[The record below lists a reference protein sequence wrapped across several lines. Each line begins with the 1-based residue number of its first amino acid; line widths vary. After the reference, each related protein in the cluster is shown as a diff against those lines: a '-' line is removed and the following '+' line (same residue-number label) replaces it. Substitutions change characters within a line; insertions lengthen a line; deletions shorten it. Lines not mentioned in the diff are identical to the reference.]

1 MRLARTRIIS
11 FILVMSLCISLWSPI
26 GSSVVLAEGSA
37 TENDGTGNSETPD
50 NPGSGDSEN
59 TDGYKIV
66 LVDSDGNAIT
76 SLENLDAGESLDL
89 KTRLKVVKTEGEES
103 TDVSGEGSFE
113 YSSSKENVATVSEEG
128 VVTAKVLSTEQSVD
142 ITVTWTKNKK
152 AEDTG
157 STEESGNAGETG
169 SAEDAGNTEGTD
181 NTAGTGT
188 AGNNA
193 NTDGTGNT
201 EGTGGSSEEENTDD
215 TETTITVTETFTIT
229 VNAAQITKV
238 KIETDT
244 KTLIVNDTYDLAA
257 NVNVEPTAAAKELT
271 YKIKDGADES
281 IVSVDE
287 STGLVTAL
295 KEGTTEIEVASKNN
309 PTIKDTIII
318 KVIDVPVSI
327 RLNKTAHSMKATDT
341 FQLEATVVYA
351 SGKEEIITDTSKLI
365 FQSRDTQVATV
376 DANGLVTGLVQSS
389 YPVTTQV
396 DVTYQ
401 FPYDMD
407 GKSIVGSF
415 SASCQITV
423 TKIPVEA
430 VVIENDIDTITLKIN
445 DKYTLTAHV
454 EPSNA
459 TNRNISYKS
468 SDKDVAKVSSSG
480 VITATGIGEAVIT
493 AYSKDDSSVKD
504 TFTVKV
510 YQTTF
515 NIAELG
521 AKGTDTKSDKT
532 AINKILKYATLID
545 EPITVVVPDG
555 TYYID
560 GTLTIYSDTS
570 LCLAENAVIKRF
582 QRSSESH
589 MLCSSVD
596 EDVKGYE
603 QCKNITITGGTWD
616 GNTTGDHDANG
627 IYIGHAENVIINNT
641 TIKNMSGAHLIELVG
656 VKNALVENVE
666 LYGYIMCTEKGY
678 TASQADKE
686 AIQLDYCG
694 SVSAPK
700 MKPYDGTPCDTVT
713 IRNCN
718 IYDYMAGIG
727 THTEGSKAITNIRI
741 ENNTFNNIANA
752 CVNLRKFQNVTIAN
766 NTAKNCTTF
775 VYASNSKGKITGNK
789 VTNGTSYKPM
799 TSSGLRAKNGITI
812 SNGSSFTVEKNT
824 FEKAKS
830 NGICVWNGSTA
841 TIKNNKIKNNKLY
854 GIRTQGS
861 TITLKKNSFSKNKKG
876 LYDTYKDA
884 KVKSSDDIRAYYIDI
899 KASYKYKGKAV
910 KPTIKIK
917 NLNKK
922 YYKVTYKNNKKPG
935 TATVIIKGKGK
946 VKQTLKIKFKIKK

>member
-1 MRLARTRIIS
+1 MRLMRTRIMSIV
-11 FILVMSLCISLWSPI
+11 LVLALCVSLWSPV
-26 GSSVVLAEGSA
+26 GSTVVLAEGNTTDS
-37 TENDGTGNSETPD
+37 TEDGGT
-50 NPGSGDSEN
+50 GDSETTEN
-59 TDGYKIV
+59 PDSGDAEASDKYKIV
-66 LVDSDGNAIT
+66 LKDSDT
-76 SLENLDAGESLDL
+76 SLKDLDAG
-89 KTRLKVVKTEGEES
+89 KTLELEPLLKVVKTEDEDDI
-103 TDVSGEGSFE
+103 DVSEEGNFE
-113 YSSSKENVATVSEEG
+113 YTSLNENVATVSEKG
-128 VVTAKVLSTEQSVD
+128 MVTAKAVSTEQSVD
-142 ITVTWTKNKK
+142 IKVTWTQSEK
-152 AEDTG
+152 
-157 STEESGNAGETG
+157 
-169 SAEDAGNTEGTD
+169 
-181 NTAGTGT
+181 
-188 AGNNA
+188 
-193 NTDGTGNT
+193 T
-201 EGTGGSSEEENTDD
+201 EGTGEAEK
-215 TETTITVTETFTIT
+215 TISITETFTIT
-229 VNAAQITKV
+229 VNATKL
-238 KIETDT
+238 KIAKTS
-244 KTLIVNDTYDLAA
+244 KTLIINESFDLSTI
-257 NVNVEPTAAAKELT
+257 VSVEPAEVAKNLT
-271 YKIKDGADES
+271 YKVKDGNDDT

-287 STGLVTAL
+287 STGLVKAL
-295 KEGTTEIEVASKNN
+295 KEGTVEVEVTPNADSTFEHN
-309 PTIKDTIII
+309 TITIT
-318 KVIDVPVSI
+318 VIDIPVAI
-327 RLNKTAHSMKATDT
+327 RLNETEHSIKATET
-341 FQLEATVVYA
+341 FQLEATVIYA
-351 SGKEEIITDTSKLI
+351 SGKEERITDTSKLV
-365 FQSRDTQVATV
+365 FQSRDAQVVTV

-389 YPVTTQV
+389 YPAITQV

-401 FPYDMD
+401 YPYEYDNE
-407 GKSIVGSF
+407 SRISVCTV
-415 SASCQITV
+415 SCQVTITK
-423 TKIPVEA
+423 TPVEA
-430 VVIENDIDTITLKIN
+430 VVIDNEIDSITLKIN
-445 DKYTLTAHV
+445 EKYTLKAHV

-459 TNRNISYKS
+459 TNQTVSYKS

-493 AYSKDDSSVKD
+493 AYSKDDSDVKD

-521 AKGTDTKSDKT
+521 ADGTDKNSDRT
-532 AINKILKYATLID
+532 VINKILKYKKLIE
-545 EPITVVVPDG
+545 EPINVVVPDG
-555 TYYID
+555 TYYIN
-560 GTLTIYSDTS
+560 GTLTIYSDTN
-570 LCLAENAVIKRF
+570 LCLSDNAVIKRT
-582 QRSSESH
+582 QSASEYH

-616 GNTTGDHDANG
+616 GNTKGDHDANG

-641 TIKNMSGAHLIELVG
+641 TIKNISGSHLIELAG
-656 VKNALVENVE
+656 VKNALIENVE

-686 AIQLDYCG
+686 AIQIDYCS
-694 SVSAPK
+694 SVSTPK
-700 MKPYDGTPCDTVT
+700 MKPHDGTACDTVT

-727 THTEGSKAITNIRI
+727 THTEGSKASKNIRI
-741 ENNTFNNIANA
+741 ENNTFNNISNA
-752 CVNLRKFQNVTIAN
+752 CVNLRKFENVTIVD

-775 VYASNSKGKITGNK
+775 VYASNASGTITGNK

-824 FEKAKS
+824 FEKAQS

-899 KASYKYKGKAV
+899 KSSYKYKGKAV

-917 NLNKK
+917 NLSKK